1 MSLWRK
7 QFPFIWIKNVWDWN
21 DLLDA
26 SIALWPQFPS
36 RRRLLRQRQASGRW
50 PTTRTTLPAVSGAS
64 ICSQTSRPFW
74 RLPPTHPPLRC
85 LAASHPTS
93 CARGA
98 RMEDMPAAKH
108 YLLFSSSSL
117 FSIEYTTCDDGEV
130 WHTACQPANS
140 LSTRHFLVRSADIL
154 FICLN
159 GHFVVVFSLLAFALS
174 IE

>member
-50 PTTRTTLPAVSGAS
+50 PTTRTTLPAVSRAS

-98 RMEDMPAAKH
+98 RMEGMLAAKH
-108 YLLFSSSSL
+108 YLLLLHDSPLNIPLVMMERSGMLPVTQPTLCPPVIFSSDRQTFCL
-117 FSIEYTTCDDGEV
+117 FVLMVTS
-130 WHTACQPANS
+130 
-140 LSTRHFLVRSADIL
+140 
-154 FICLN
+154 
-159 GHFVVVFSLLAFALS
+159 
-174 IE
+174 